1 MTDTA
6 KLKAILKRSG
16 YKLNFVAD
24 KLGLTYYGFAKK
36 LNNGSEFKAGEI
48 QALCDLLRIRAEDRD
63 SIFFCRK
70 CR

>member
-36 LNNGSEFKAGEI
+36 LNNWAEFKSG
-48 QALCDLLRIRAEDRD
+48 
-63 SIFFCRK
+63 
-70 CR
+70 